1 MSSYLMVFTWGH
13 GVKAEVK
20 AQPLFPP
27 SDVQPSLEALA
38 RGNGISGLTT
48 LRGLVPENV
57 DW

>member
-1 MSSYLMVFTWGH
+1 MVFTWGH

-27 SDVQPSLEALA
+27 SDVQPSLEVLA